1 MTGTAV
7 VTGASSGIGAA
18 TARAL
23 GEAGFDVVVGY
34 GGNREA
40 AETIAREIAEDAK
53 VRTWAAGFPL
63 ADPAASVAALRAAV
77 EAAGGIDVLVNNA
90 GINRR
95 ASALEEDLDSW
106 AHVLTVDLHS
116 PFALAQEAARTM
128 VAQGRGGRIVNVT
141 SVHEHIPIA
150 GGSAYCAAKSALGMV
165 TKTMA
170 LELGEHGIAVVS
182 VAPGE
187 TATPM
192 NGHDEAVDPAT
203 VARPVVPAG
212 RPGDPREVADLIRWL
227 VSGRSGYVTGQSFV
241 VDGGLSLI
249 AADANVRSVL
259 GEDAVGYRGRAAA
272 GTGS

>member
-34 GGNREA
+34 GGNRQA
-40 AETIAREIAEDAK
+40 AEEVAREIAEGAK
-53 VRTWAAGFPL
+53 VRTWAVAFPL
-63 ADPAASVAALRAAV
+63 TDPAAAVAALRAAV
-77 EAAGGIDVLVNNA
+77 RAAGGIDVLVNNA
-90 GINRR
+90 GVNRR
-95 ASALEEDLDSW
+95 ASVLTEDLDSW
-106 AHVLTVDLHS
+106 SHVFTVNLDS

-128 VAQGRGGRIVNVT
+128 VAAGRGGRIVNVT

-150 GGSAYCAAKSALGMV
+150 GGSAYCAAKSALGML
-165 TKTMA
+165 TRTMA
-170 LELGEHGIAVVS
+170 LELGEHGITVVS

-192 NGHDEAVDPAT
+192 NGHDPAVDPAT

-227 VSGRSGYVTGQSFV
+227 VSGRSAYVTGQSFV

-259 GEDAVGYRGRAAA
+259 GEDAVGYRGRR
-272 GTGS
+272 TGAVHS